1 MFWHEAEEND
11 VNLIP
16 YTKSDYLKM
25 MTKKIGKSKEIKS
38 LEEVMKDSKEKN
50 VLDLSQPFKVNMI
63 VSSDW
68 GPGKVVSVNNNTH
81 KVVLKIEG
89 VDKEFDMFG
98 LHPFMQVNIHVIY
111 KNLNKI
117 DKRVTISIDIF
128 MDDTIGKIKKRIANI
143 FRTNESKVFLIHN
156 FEKLEN
162 NNQKV
167 SDCSFFDQD
176 NVLAIINGTC
186 DY

>member
-1 MFWHEAEEND
+1 MFWHEAKENE

-16 YTKSDYLKM
+16 FTKSDYLKM
-25 MTKKIGKSKEIKS
+25 MTQKNGKSKEINS
-38 LEEVMKDSKEKN
+38 LEETKDSKDKN
-50 VLDLSQPFKVNMI
+50 VLDLSQQFKVGMF

-68 GPGKVVSVNNNTH
+68 GPGKVVSVNNNTK

-89 VDKEFDMFG
+89 VDKEFDMYG
-98 LHPFMQVNIHVIY
+98 LHPFMQVYIHVIY

-117 DKRVTISIDIF
+117 DKRVSISTDIS

-143 FRTNESKVFLIHN
+143 FRADESKVFLIHN
-156 FEKLEN
+156 FEKLDN
-162 NNQKV
+162 NNQKA
-167 SDCSFFDQD
+167 SDCAFFEQD
-176 NVLAIINGTC
+176 NILAIINGIC

>member
-1 MFWHEAEEND
+1 MFWHEAKENEN
-11 VNLIP
+11 NLIP

-25 MTKKIGKSKEIKS
+25 MTQKNTKSKEDKS
-38 LEEVMKDSKEKN
+38 SEEDFKNSKDKN
-50 VLDLSQPFKVNMI
+50 VLDLSQIFKVNMT

-98 LHPFMQVNIHVIY
+98 LHPYMQVFVHVIY
-111 KNLNKI
+111 KNLNKV
-117 DKRVTISIDIF
+117 DKRVSISLDIF
-128 MDDTIGKIKKRIANI
+128 MDDTIGKIKKRIAAI
-143 FRTNESKVFLIHN
+143 FRTDDSKVYLIHN
-156 FEKLEN
+156 FEKLDN
-162 NNQKV
+162 NNQKI
-167 SDCSFFDQD
+167 SDCSFFNQD
-176 NVLAIINGTC
+176 NILAIINGIC

>member
-1 MFWHEAEEND
+1 MFWHEAKEND

-16 YTKSDYLKM
+16 YTKADYLKM
-25 MTKKIGKSKEIKS
+25 MTQKSGKSKEIKS
-38 LEEVMKDSKEKN
+38 LEEETKSSKDKN

-81 KVVLKIEG
+81 KVLLKIEG

-98 LHPFMQVNIHVIY
+98 LHPYMQVYIHVVY
-111 KNLNKI
+111 KNLNKE
-117 DKRVTISIDIF
+117 DKRVTISLDIF

-143 FRTNESKVFLIHN
+143 FKTEESKVFLIHN

-162 NNQKV
+162 NNQKI

-176 NVLAIINGTC
+176 NILVIINGVC